1 MTNQITEIDAAEAS
15 KRKIKHI
22 LLLIINAV
30 CLFFGVPI
38 YFFIIIYGTSDITA
52 PFLPVI
58 LLENILIVIFY
69 LIYRESGKLKLPLNI
84 LRVVTV
90 LTIAASL
97 IPSAI
102 LMRFSDKA
110 DMYSLKRQ
118 LFTECVRYEG
128 GREATLERFP
138 QQLPENIED
147 YFFHTN
153 INIIAPDYV
162 DMAFLSFRTDK
173 AAIEQF
179 EAECKKKGY
188 KSTDLNKEFE
198 KYVDKEKENIKYLD
212 DKESMFYL
220 KKDFYI
226 KQGLTYDTFE
236 YLDAEIQAEIL
247 GNTVL
252 YTCESEIP
260 HGYAFNYDSGLVI
273 IWEGGMNFVH

>member
-1 MTNQITEIDAAEAS
+1 MTKQITEIDAAEAS
-15 KRKIKHI
+15 KRKIRHTA
-22 LLLIINAV
+22 LLIINAV
-30 CLFFGVPI
+30 CLFFGVPVYTVLTFGMSEFSYPFYSVI
-38 YFFIIIYGTSDITA
+38 FF
-52 PFLPVI
+52 
-58 LLENILIVIFY
+58 ENLLIVVFY
-69 LIYRESGKLKLPLNI
+69 LIYRESGELKLPLNI

-90 LTIAASL
+90 LTIAVSL
-97 IPSAI
+97 IPTAI
-102 LMRFSDKA
+102 LTRFTDKA
-110 DMYSLKRQ
+110 EMYSAKR
-118 LFTECVRYEG
+118 LIFTKCVRYGDGKET
-128 GREATLERFP
+128 TLERFP
-138 QQLPENIED
+138 EQLPENIED
-147 YFFHTN
+147 YFFHTD
-153 INIIAPDYV
+153 INKIAPDYV
-162 DMAFLSFRTDK
+162 DMAFLSFRTDR

-198 KYVDKEKENIKYLD
+198 KYLHKEKENIEYLD

-273 IWEGGMNFVH
+273 IWEGGVDF

>member
-1 MTNQITEIDAAEAS
+1 MTKQITEIDAAEAS
-15 KRKIKHI
+15 KRKIRHTA
-22 LLLIINAV
+22 LLIINVV
-30 CLFFGVPI
+30 CLFFGVPV
-38 YFFIIIYGTSDITA
+38 YTVLTYGTLNITS
-52 PFLPVI
+52 PFYSVI
-58 LLENILIVIFY
+58 FFENLLIVVFY
-69 LIYRESGKLKLPLNI
+69 LVYRESGKLKLPLNI

-90 LTIAASL
+90 LTIAVSL
-97 IPSAI
+97 IPTAT
-102 LMRFSDKA
+102 LMKFSDNKE
-110 DMYSLKRQ
+110 MYSVKRQ
-118 LFTECVRYEG
+118 IFTNGVRYEG
-128 GREATLERFP
+128 GRETTLERFP
-138 QQLPENIED
+138 EQLPENIED
-147 YFFHTN
+147 YFFHTD
-153 INIIAPDYV
+153 INKIAPDYV
-162 DMAFLSFRTDK
+162 DMAFLSFRTDR
-173 AAIEQF
+173 AVIEQF

-198 KYVDKEKENIKYLD
+198 KYLHKEKENIEYLD

-273 IWEGGMNFVH
+273 IWEGGVDF

>member
-1 MTNQITEIDAAEAS
+1 MTKQITEIDAAEAS
-15 KRKIKHI
+15 KRKIRHI
-22 LLLIINAV
+22 ALLAINAV
-30 CLFFGVPI
+30 CLFLFVPV
-38 YFFIIIYGTSDITA
+38 YFYIVTYGTSDISV

-69 LIYRESGKLKLPLNI
+69 LLYRESGKLKLPLNI

-90 LTIAASL
+90 LTIVASL

-102 LMRFSDKA
+102 LMRFSDNKE
-110 DMYSLKRQ
+110 MYSVKRQ
-118 LFTECVRYEG
+118 IFTNGVRYEG
-128 GREATLERFP
+128 GRETTSERFP
-138 QQLPENIED
+138 EQLPENIED
-147 YFFHTN
+147 YFFHTD

-162 DMAFLSFRTDK
+162 DMAFLSFRTDR

-212 DKESMFYL
+212 DKEYMAYL

-260 HGYAFNYDSGLVI
+260 HGCAFNYDSGLVI
-273 IWEGGMNFVH
+273 IWEGGVDF

>member
-1 MTNQITEIDAAEAS
+1 MTKQITEIDAAEAS
-15 KRKIKHI
+15 KRRIRHTA
-22 LLLIINAV
+22 LLIINAV

-38 YFFIIIYGTSDITA
+38 YTVLTYGTSNIVA
-52 PFLPVI
+52 PFYSVI
-58 LLENILIVIFY
+58 FFENLLIVIFY

-90 LTIAASL
+90 LTIAVSL
-97 IPSAI
+97 IPTAI
-102 LMRFSDKA
+102 LIKFTDNKE
-110 DMYSLKRQ
+110 MYSVKRQ
-118 LFTECVRYEG
+118 IFTNGVRYEG
-128 GREATLERFP
+128 GRETTLERFP
-138 QQLPENIED
+138 EQLPENIED
-147 YFFHTN
+147 YFFHTD
-153 INIIAPDYV
+153 INKIAPDYV
-162 DMAFLSFRTDK
+162 DMAFLSFRTDR

-179 EAECKKKGY
+179 EAECKKNGY

-226 KQGLTYDTFE
+226 KQGLTYDTFD
-236 YLDAEIQAEIL
+236 YLDEEIQAEIP

-252 YTCESEIP
+252 YTCEGKVP

-273 IWEGGMNFVH
+273 IWEGGVDF

>member
-1 MTNQITEIDAAEAS
+1 MTKQITEIDAAEAS
-15 KRKIKHI
+15 KRKIRHTA
-22 LLLIINAV
+22 LLIINAV

-38 YFFIIIYGTSDITA
+38 YTALTYGTSNIVA
-52 PFLPVI
+52 PFYSVI
-58 LLENILIVIFY
+58 FFENLLIVIFY

-90 LTIAASL
+90 LTIAVSL
-97 IPSAI
+97 IPTAI
-102 LMRFSDKA
+102 LIKFTDNKE
-110 DMYSLKRQ
+110 MYSVKRQ
-118 LFTECVRYEG
+118 IFTNSVRYEG
-128 GREATLERFP
+128 GRETTLERFP
-138 QQLPENIED
+138 EQLPENIED
-147 YFFHTN
+147 YFFHTD
-153 INIIAPDYV
+153 INKIAPDYV
-162 DMAFLSFRTDK
+162 DMAFLSFRTDR

-179 EAECKKKGY
+179 EAECKKNGY

-226 KQGLTYDTFE
+226 KQGLTYDTFD
-236 YLDAEIQAEIL
+236 YLDEEIQAEIL

-273 IWEGGMNFVH
+273 IWEGGVDF

>member
-1 MTNQITEIDAAEAS
+1 MTKQITEIDAAEAS
-15 KRKIKHI
+15 KRKIRHTA
-22 LLLIINAV
+22 LLIINVV
-30 CLFFGVPI
+30 CLFFGVPVYTVLSFGMSEFI
-38 YFFIIIYGTSDITA
+38 YPFCSVIFF
-52 PFLPVI
+52 
-58 LLENILIVIFY
+58 ENLLIVVFY

-90 LTIAASL
+90 LTIAVSL
-97 IPSAI
+97 IPTAI
-102 LMRFSDKA
+102 LMKPSDKRE
-110 DMYSLKRQ
+110 MYSAKR
-118 LFTECVRYEG
+118 LIFTKYVRYEG
-128 GREATLERFP
+128 GRETTLERFP
-138 QQLPENIED
+138 EQLPENIED
-147 YFFHTN
+147 YFFHTDLGL
-153 INIIAPDYV
+153 IAPDYV
-162 DMAFLSFRTDK
+162 DMAFLSFRTDR

-198 KYVDKEKENIKYLD
+198 KYLHKEKENIEYLD
-212 DKESMFYL
+212 DKEMISYL
-220 KKDFYI
+220 KQEFYI

-273 IWEGGMNFVH
+273 IWEGGMHFVH

>member
-1 MTNQITEIDAAEAS
+1 MTKQITEIDAAEAS
-15 KRKIKHI
+15 KRKIRHTA
-22 LLLIINAV
+22 LLIINAV
-30 CLFFGVPI
+30 CLFFGVPVYTILTFGMSQFI
-38 YFFIIIYGTSDITA
+38 YPFHSVIFF
-52 PFLPVI
+52 
-58 LLENILIVIFY
+58 ENLLIVVFY

-90 LTIAASL
+90 LTIAVSL
-97 IPSAI
+97 IPTAI
-102 LMRFSDKA
+102 LTRFTDKA
-110 DMYSLKRQ
+110 EMYSAKR
-118 LFTECVRYEG
+118 LIFTKCVRYDDGKET
-128 GREATLERFP
+128 TLERFP
-138 QQLPENIED
+138 EQLPENIED
-147 YFFHTN
+147 YFFHTDLGL
-153 INIIAPDYV
+153 IAPDYV

-198 KYVDKEKENIKYLD
+198 KYLHKEKENIEYLD
-212 DKESMFYL
+212 DKEMISYL
-220 KKDFYI
+220 KQEFYI

-273 IWEGGMNFVH
+273 IWEGGVDF

>member
-1 MTNQITEIDAAEAS
+1 MTNQITEIDAAAAS
-15 KRKIKHI
+15 KRKIRHTA
-22 LLLIINAV
+22 LLIINAV
-30 CLFFGVPI
+30 CLFFGLPI
-38 YFFIIIYGTSDITA
+38 YTVLTHGTSNIVA
-52 PFLPVI
+52 PFYSVI
-58 LLENILIVIFY
+58 FFENLLIVIFY

-162 DMAFLSFRTDK
+162 DMAFLSFRTDR
-173 AAIEQF
+173 AEIEQF

-198 KYVDKEKENIKYLD
+198 KYLHKEKENIEYLD
-212 DKESMFYL
+212 DKEFMSYL
-220 KKDFYI
+220 KQEFYI
-226 KQGLTYDTFE
+226 DQGLTYDTFE

-273 IWEGGMNFVH
+273 IWEGGFHFVH

>member
-1 MTNQITEIDAAEAS
+1 MTKQITEIDAAEAS
-15 KRKIKHI
+15 KRKIRHTA
-22 LLLIINAV
+22 LLIINAV
-30 CLFFGVPI
+30 CLFFGVPV
-38 YFFIIIYGTSDITA
+38 YTVLTYGTLNIAS
-52 PFLPVI
+52 PFYSVI
-58 LLENILIVIFY
+58 FFENLLIVVFY

-90 LTIAASL
+90 LTIAVSL
-97 IPSAI
+97 IPTAT
-102 LMRFSDKA
+102 LMKFSDNKE
-110 DMYSLKRQ
+110 MYSVKRQ
-118 LFTECVRYEG
+118 IFTNGVRYEG
-128 GREATLERFP
+128 GRETTLERFP
-138 QQLPENIED
+138 EQLPENIED
-147 YFFHTN
+147 YFFHTD
-153 INIIAPDYV
+153 INKIAPDYV
-162 DMAFLSFRTDK
+162 DMAFLSFRTDR
-173 AAIEQF
+173 AVIEQF

-198 KYVDKEKENIKYLD
+198 KYLHKEKENIEYLD

-273 IWEGGMNFVH
+273 IWEGGVDF

>member
-1 MTNQITEIDAAEAS
+1 MTKQITEIDAAEAS
-15 KRKIKHI
+15 KRKARHTA
-22 LLLIINAV
+22 LLFINAV
-30 CLFFGVPI
+30 CLFFGVPV
-38 YFFIIIYGTSDITA
+38 YTVLTYGTLNIAS
-52 PFLPVI
+52 PFYSVI
-58 LLENILIVIFY
+58 FFENLLIVVFY
-69 LIYRESGKLKLPLNI
+69 LNYRESGKLKLPLNI

-90 LTIAASL
+90 LTIAVSL
-97 IPSAI
+97 IPTAI
-102 LMRFSDKA
+102 LIKFTDNKE
-110 DMYSLKRQ
+110 MYSAKRQ
-118 LFTECVRYEG
+118 IFTKCIRYDDGKET
-128 GREATLERFP
+128 TLERFP
-138 QQLPENIED
+138 EQLPENIED
-147 YFFHTN
+147 YFFHTD
-153 INIIAPDYV
+153 INKIAPDYV
-162 DMAFLSFRTDK
+162 DMAFLSFRTDR
-173 AAIEQF
+173 AEIEQF

-198 KYVDKEKENIKYLD
+198 KYLHKEKENIEYLD

-273 IWEGGMNFVH
+273 IWEGGVHFVY

>member
-1 MTNQITEIDAAEAS
+1 MTKQITEIDAAEAS
-15 KRKIKHI
+15 KRKIRHTA
-22 LLLIINAV
+22 LLIINAV
-30 CLFFGVPI
+30 CLFFGVPVYTILTFGMSQFI
-38 YFFIIIYGTSDITA
+38 YPFHSVIFF
-52 PFLPVI
+52 
-58 LLENILIVIFY
+58 ENLLIVVFY

-90 LTIAASL
+90 LTIAVSL
-97 IPSAI
+97 IPTAI
-102 LMRFSDKA
+102 LTSFTDKKE
-110 DMYSLKRQ
+110 MYSVKRQ
-118 LFTECVRYEG
+118 IFTNGVRYEG
-128 GREATLERFP
+128 GRETTLERFP
-138 QQLPENIED
+138 EQLPENIED
-147 YFFHTN
+147 YFFHTD
-153 INIIAPDYV
+153 INKIAPDYV
-162 DMAFLSFRTDK
+162 DMAFLSFRTDR

-179 EAECKKKGY
+179 EAECKKNGY

-226 KQGLTYDTFE
+226 KQGLTYDTFD
-236 YLDAEIQAEIL
+236 YLDEEIQAEIL

-273 IWEGGMNFVH
+273 IWEGGMHFVH

>member
-1 MTNQITEIDAAEAS
+1 MTKQITEIDAAEAS
-15 KRKIKHI
+15 KRKARHTA
-22 LLLIINAV
+22 LLFINAV
-30 CLFFGVPI
+30 CLFFGVPV
-38 YFFIIIYGTSDITA
+38 YTVLTYGTLNIAS
-52 PFLPVI
+52 PFYSVI
-58 LLENILIVIFY
+58 FFENLLIVVFY
-69 LIYRESGKLKLPLNI
+69 LNYRESGKLKLPLNI

-90 LTIAASL
+90 LTIAVSL
-97 IPSAI
+97 IPTAI
-102 LMRFSDKA
+102 LIKFTDNKE
-110 DMYSLKRQ
+110 MYSVKRQ
-118 LFTECVRYEG
+118 IFTNGVRYEG
-128 GREATLERFP
+128 GKETTLERFP
-138 QQLPENIED
+138 EQLPENIED
-147 YFFHTN
+147 YFFHTD
-153 INIIAPDYV
+153 INKIAPDYV

-173 AAIEQF
+173 VAIEQF

-198 KYVDKEKENIKYLD
+198 KYVNEEKEKIKYLD

-226 KQGLTYDTFE
+226 KQGLTYDTFK

-273 IWEGGMNFVH
+273 IWEGGVDF